1 MKESYMAADFRETVK
16 EKFPA
21 QEKQL
26 NAAFDARLL
35 ALLDENAGESRE
47 KRQHLKRQILPGIAA
62 YETLQTVM
70 PKDEAL
76 RQRSCKR
83 IKRRGAST

>member
-47 KRQHLKRQILPGIAA
+47 KRQR
-62 YETLQTVM
+62 
-70 PKDEAL
+70 
-76 RQRSCKR
+76 
-83 IKRRGAST
+83 